1 MIKVIDKD
9 ISDKNNALQISLD
22 TVDDYADDSLQI
34 CFHQTI
40 LEFEQTTWHFSFDL
54 NLEMMIA

>member
-40 LEFEQTTWHFSFDL
+40 LEFEQTT
-54 NLEMMIA
+54 